1 MVSCS
6 SKKSVVNTEIEER
19 PAMVEIP
26 QKISSKKP
34 EIKYEG
40 NRIPDSLPQRLPV
53 VNKAN
58 YKYDEKTASELS
70 RKFGLRLSFD
80 DYIPL
85 YEASGQW
92 IGTRHRF
99 GGSSKKGVDC
109 SGFTSIIYNQVF
121 GRKLERSSR
130 DMLAKNCTPISREEL
145 KEGDLVFFRTSGRGA
160 AGTPTHVGIYLKAGK
175 FIHASVMN
183 GVIVSSLSE
192 PYYIRTWISGGR
204 VLDK

>member
-6 SKKSVVNTEIEER
+6 SKKSIVNTEIEER
-19 PAMVEIP
+19 PATVEIP

-34 EIKYEG
+34 EIKYDSIK
-40 NRIPDSLPQRLPV
+40 IPDSLPGKLQV
-53 VNKAN
+53 VNKIN

-70 RKFGLRLSFD
+70 KKFGLRISSNDF
-80 DYIPL
+80 IPL
-85 YEASGQW
+85 YEASSQW
-92 IGTRHRF
+92 LGTRHRF
-99 GGSSKKGVDC
+99 GGSSMKGVDC
-109 SGFTSIIYNQVF
+109 SGFTSIIYAQVF
-121 GRKLERSSR
+121 GKKLERSSR
-130 DMLAKNCTPISREEL
+130 NMLAKNCTPISREDL

-160 AGTPTHVGIYLKAGK
+160 AGTPTHVGIYLKTGK

-204 VLDK
+204 VLNE